1 MNHKLGIS
9 YEDSFCIYLFFPYF
23 FSRWFVSSLVLLEIC
38 IAIINN
44 MKRFLLLVVQILP
57 ALAFVPMT
65 PSPLRPSPPIGPE
78 TPAAIRPRLPAGT
91 FLATAGDDPP
101 LDPPSS
107 SALTVSNPTGKTENA
122 SDLLSSRVLMKSRNA
137 KDLLSQVEDDG
148 YTQNSRGWLRR
159 GMTKLGKFR
168 SSRRGRRWSRFVPAK
183 LKKEPGT
190 LILVRHGESLWN
202 QNKTF
207 TGWADPGE
215 VTPIPNPEIDPSNT
229 TLAALAQ

>member
-1 MNHKLGIS
+1 MGGWWAAASTYAAAYSLSASVTKPRKPWRLDLRYFMI
-9 YEDSFCIYLFFPYF
+9 DSRSCPAAIFGSQKSSIGSFTCSEYWKGRGPVVNEVGERMDGLVSSVCPTIHVVLLCGIYLFFPYF

-107 SALTVSNPTGKTENA
+107 TRRTSATS
-122 SDLLSSRVLMKSRNA
+122 
-137 KDLLSQVEDDG
+137 
-148 YTQNSRGWLRR
+148 
-159 GMTKLGKFR
+159 
-168 SSRRGRRWSRFVPAK
+168 
-183 LKKEPGT
+183 
-190 LILVRHGESLWN
+190 
-202 QNKTF
+202 
-207 TGWADPGE
+207 
-215 VTPIPNPEIDPSNT
+215 
-229 TLAALAQ
+229 